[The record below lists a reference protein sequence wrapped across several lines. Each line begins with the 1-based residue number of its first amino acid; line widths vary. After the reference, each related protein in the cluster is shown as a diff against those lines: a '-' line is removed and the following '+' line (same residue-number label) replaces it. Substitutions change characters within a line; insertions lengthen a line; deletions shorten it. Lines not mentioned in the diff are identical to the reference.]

1 MCECNLKENLEFAEA
16 EMLAMSKTITEY
28 ENKIDQLNKDLDLKD
43 LIIALRDKE
52 IHELNRYIDPDY
64 YVCCAIS
71 RETCCETDERE

>member
-28 ENKIDQLNKDLDLKD
+28 ENKIDQLNKDIDLKD
-43 LIIALRDKE
+43 LIIALRNKE
-52 IHELNRYIDPDY
+52 IEELNNYIDPNSVY
-64 YVCCAIS
+64 CYVS